1 MEWNDNIENP
11 EVEEKRLKEL
21 IQRNPKNAQA
31 HYELGAVYENIGEY
45 SKALEYCQKAIALA
59 PKDETYYAFLV
70 FLYGMREPDDEK
82 QMEAVANLAELEPD
96 EDDWYVER
104 AIDSLDGID
113 GEIAHKFITK
123 LREQGKDDIAKTVER
138 WVRNP

>member
-70 FLYGMREPDDEK
+70 FLYSARVRDDEK
-82 QMEAVANLAELEPD
+82 QLKATANLADLHPD
-96 EDDWYVER
+96 EDGWYIER
-104 AIDSLDGID
+104 VINSLDGVNED
-113 GEIAHKFITK
+113 VAHKVIADLK
-123 LREQGKDDIAKTVER
+123 KQGRDYIAETLER
-138 WVRNP
+138 WIWNP